1 MVKEGNYHNG
11 LDIAAPIGTEILLH
25 QAVEFL
31 LTGDY
36 FIMEN
41 LFILIMVKTLRIFI
55 HLNKINVNVGD
66 ILKKGQIIGEVG
78 STGKSTGPH
87 LHWSVTLNSVYVDPE
102 IFINKQIF

>member
-1 MVKEGNYHNG
+1 M
-11 LDIAAPIGTEILLH
+11 
-25 QAVEFL
+25 
-31 LTGDY
+31 
-36 FIMEN
+36 
-41 LFILIMVKTLRIFI
+41 
-55 HLNKINVNVGD
+55 GD